1 MKEFVECS
9 LLSVELCELCEL
21 SFSPELR
28 IVYQLIV
35 EINERL
41 SLRNS
46 LNAPVI
52 SRTV

>member
-9 LLSVELCELCEL
+9 LLSVELCELL
-21 SFSPELR
+21 FFPELR
-28 IVYQLIV
+28 YVYQLIV

-46 LNAPVI
+46 LNAPGI

>member
-9 LLSVELCELCEL
+9 LLSVELCEL
-21 SFSPELR
+21 SFFPELR

-41 SLRNS
+41 SLRN
-46 LNAPVI
+46 
-52 SRTV
+52 

>member
-1 MKEFVECS
+1 MKKFVECS
-9 LLSVELCELCEL
+9 LLSVELCELV
-21 SFSPELR
+21 FFFPELR
-28 IVYQLIV
+28 YVYQLIV

>member
-9 LLSVELCELCEL
+9 LLSVELCELL
-21 SFSPELR
+21 SPPELR
-28 IVYQLIV
+28 YVYQLIV

-46 LNAPVI
+46 LNAHVI